1 MSDATVRAGGQETRL
16 RELDVLR
23 GLAAA
28 AVVLFHYTVRY
39 GALYGYSVRPLVRVP
54 TGFYG
59 VEVFFCISG
68 FVIFMT
74 LDRTRRP
81 MDFVVS
87 RVSRLWPAYIVA
99 IAITFT
105 VVHVFG
111 LVGRGT
117 TLAQAL
123 VNLTMFQELLH
134 VPDVDAVYWSLQ
146 VELIFYCWMLLAY
159 VSGMLRHIRPILC
172 AALMPPL
179 AYLVYR
185 HAFGHDPSYLL
196 GTLCL
201 VTYIPYFTIGIA
213 AYNLRAGRVAPYKD
227 LLLMLVAIGVVTLC
241 QSLQDGIVA
250 ALAAA
255 TFCLIATGRLRGIAR
270 QPLVFLGTI
279 SYSLYLLH
287 QNIGYV
293 VIRRAMHYGMSPD
306 GAILTA
312 IAVSVGLA
320 AALTWSVE
328 KPARAWLRDLY
339 ARDRALKRVVSSI
352 SVQGDALPAAGSGA
366 PIIPVVSGI
375 ARSE

>member
-1 MSDATVRAGGQETRL
+1 MSISGHDARV

-28 AVVLFHYTVRY
+28 AVVLFHYTVHY
-39 GALYGYSVRPLVRVP
+39 GALYGYPAPPSVRVP

-99 IAITFT
+99 IAVTFA
-105 VVHVFG
+105 VVRGFG
-111 LVGRGT
+111 LAGRET
-117 TLAQAL
+117 TVAQAL

-134 VPDVDAVYWSLQ
+134 VPDVDQVYWSLQ

-159 VSGMLRHIRPILC
+159 LSGMLGHIRPILC
-172 AALMPPL
+172 AGLVPPL
-179 AYLVYR
+179 FYLVWR
-185 HAFGHDPSYLL
+185 REFGHDPSYLA
-196 GTLCL
+196 GTLLL

-213 AYNLRAGRVAPYKD
+213 AYNLRRGRAKESPYKD
-227 LLLMLVAIGVVTLC
+227 LLLMLAAVGVVTLC
-241 QSLQDGIVA
+241 GSIQDGILA

-255 TFCLIATGRLRGIAR
+255 MFWLVAAGRLGGIAR
-270 QPLVFLGTI
+270 APLVFLGTI
-279 SYSLYLLH
+279 SYPLYLLH

-293 VIRRAMHYGMSPD
+293 VIRESMRIGIPTD
-306 GAILTA
+306 LAILLA
-312 IAVSVGLA
+312 IVVTVGLA

-328 KPARAWLRDLY
+328 TPARAWLRDVY
-339 ARDRALKRVVSSI
+339 ARYRARR
-352 SVQGDALPAAGSGA
+352 AAVPLMKVPETVARSGA
-366 PIIPVVSGI
+366 AS
-375 ARSE
+375 R